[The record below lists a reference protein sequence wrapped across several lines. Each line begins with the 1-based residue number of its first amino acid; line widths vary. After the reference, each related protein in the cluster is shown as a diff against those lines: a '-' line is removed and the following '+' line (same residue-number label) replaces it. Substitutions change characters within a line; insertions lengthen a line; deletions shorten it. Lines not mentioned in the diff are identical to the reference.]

1 MPPAEKTHSG
11 HLPLS
16 SERVSSHSRGKGHE
30 DPLVFATRSTK
41 LLERYCDLDYLTLDK
56 DR

>member
-1 MPPAEKTHSG
+1 
-11 HLPLS
+11 
-16 SERVSSHSRGKGHE
+16 VSSHSRGKGHE

-41 LLERYCDLDYLTLDK
+41 LLERYCDLDYLTLDE